1 MPVPAKLC
9 QRNGLRHF
17 HSVSCILSV
26 FPFALPSCSSV
37 TSHFTAP
44 FRSSAFSSSPAVSF
58 FSSPLFI
65 SPPPLC
71 YHQSSFTLFF
81 FLQHLSCYYIYILNH
96 VYCRGVCAC
105 ACGVCVRVGVCWC
118 VNAWVYYKIK
128 SSFVA
133 QICFEHLK
141 QTAICCG

>member
-9 QRNGLRHF
+9 QRDGFRHF
-17 HSVSCILSV
+17 HSVSCVLSV

-37 TSHFTAP
+37 TSHFTSP
-44 FRSSAFSSSPAVSF
+44 FRSLAFSSSPAVSF

-71 YHQSSFTLFF
+71 YHQFSFTFFF

-96 VYCRGVCAC
+96 VYCLR
-105 ACGVCVRVGVCWC
+105 VCVRVHAACVFACKCVGV
-118 VNAWVYYKIK
+118 
-128 SSFVA
+128 
-133 QICFEHLK
+133 LRD
-141 QTAICCG
+141 